1 MMPYE
6 GHMQRREFIT
16 LLGGT
21 AATWPLAARAQQRT
35 MPVIG
40 FLSSTSPQVYAL
52 RLRAFARGLKEEGY
66 IEGQNVAIEYRWAG
80 DQDDRLPVLAAEL
93 VHRQVT
99 VIAAEGSPSSLAAKA
114 ATATI
119 PIVFETA
126 SDPVTLGLVASLN
139 RPGGNLTGV
148 TNLNV
153 EVGQKRLELLR
164 ELLPAATNI
173 AVLVN
178 PSAPALTEQFI
189 RNMRAAAPALGM
201 QLHVVQAS
209 TDHDLDTVFAAL
221 RADALVVG
229 PYSFFTS
236 HMEQLG
242 ALSLRHAVPAI
253 FLYRPFAAAGGL
265 ISYGANE
272 TETYRLV
279 GIYTGKIL
287 KGANPGDLPV
297 QRVTKVELIINLKTA
312 KALGLAVPL
321 ALSGRADEL
330 IE

>member
-1 MMPYE
+1 V
-6 GHMQRREFIT
+6 T
-16 LLGGT
+16 
-21 AATWPLAARAQQRT
+21 
-35 MPVIG
+35 
-40 FLSSTSPQVYAL
+40 
-52 RLRAFARGLKEEGY
+52 
-66 IEGQNVAIEYRWAG
+66 IEYRWAG
-80 DQDDRLPVLAAEL
+80 DQEDRLPVLAAEL

-99 VIAAEGSPSSLAAKA
+99 VIAAGGTPSSVAAKA

-164 ELLPAATNI
+164 ELLPAATII
-173 AVLVN
+173 AVLIN
-178 PSAPALTEQFI
+178 PTAPTLTEQF
-189 RNMRAAAPALGM
+189 MRDLQAAAPALGM
-201 QLHVVQAS
+201 QLHVLYAS
-209 TDHDLDTVFAAL
+209 SDSDLDTAFAALGQL
-221 RADALVVG
+221 RADALVIG
-229 PYSFFTS
+229 PYFFFNS
-236 HMEQLG
+236 RMEKI
-242 ALSLRHAVPAI
+242 LSLSHAVPAI
-253 FLYRPFAAAGGL
+253 STYRSFVAAGGL
-265 ISYGANE
+265 MSYGTDE
-272 TETYRLV
+272 TETFRLV

-297 QRVTKVELIINLKTA
+297 QRSTKVELFINLKTA
-312 KALGLAVPL
+312 KTLGITVPL